1 MANWNKNPPFVDIE
15 NINTNNK
22 FETADGIT
30 YRDMNTIVENL
41 QNLKNTVDGIDPG
54 TNSPIIYLDDYYMP
68 TNEQRTIGAPLHALE
83 DISNPKCE
91 VAIGKDKIKLQRI
104 KNNMTD
110 NTVLYCMYDYNLDR
124 FATYTFGVLAN
135 TIAISAWMPLLSEF
149 IKQSELVSFFDGVTE
164 LPAGAALNIE
174 AYAVYIVQCLDS
186 EGNSQKLQVVGNES
200 AEGTFAIIISS
211 ESTDTGTVI
220 ISDLDKNV
228 KSISSVRPLSND
240 NHLVYCKMLGKGLQ
254 GPEGVSVTGIEEVS
268 NTVVGNQ
275 TITTIRVHYSNGTF
289 DDLPIYAKNGEG
301 PDTVKD
307 PFITGQHML
316 SRGESLRIL
325 DNKMY
330 FIQCFD
336 NTDNL
341 VKFSVN
347 GASKVV
353 KGEFALIISGNY
365 VSSLVGKNLA
375 IVQTGSVVLSE
386 LAKTTINVNTVS
398 TLSSDDRIGYYEVD
412 GTLEAFRGKDGA
424 PGPVGPQGPAGKDG
438 IGLTPEYEEY
448 LFNAT
453 YKDPTVLLN
462 MIINTDAVVNNK
474 YLFTQTLSII
484 FNHQENIISDIHN
497 PILDLLFGE
506 TKQNTSNIPTSSVST
521 RITNVPVKYKITKDA
536 FEFILRLKY
545 KKRADDTNIYI
556 VNSSANIPAG
566 YALYVGTEE
575 PTKLYKGNIEDII
588 YNGTKNVSINT
599 SAGQSIYIAFPGTV
613 TARTQASL
621 STEVPLTL
629 VKTVNFIVYDS
640 QTGTTVLSEVTAYNI
655 FKTAALKAGANNLI
669 LTLRGN

>member
-41 QNLKNTVDGIDPG
+41 QNLKNTVDSVDPDI
-54 TNSPIIYLDDYYMP
+54 NCPIIYLDDYYMP
-68 TNEQRTIGAPLHALE
+68 TNEQRTVGAPLHSLE
-83 DISNPKCE
+83 RISNPKCE
-91 VAIGKDKIKLQRI
+91 VAIGKDKTKLQRI
-104 KNNMTD
+104 KNNTAD
-110 NTVLYCMYDYNLDR
+110 NTILYCMYDYNLDR
-124 FATYTFGVLAN
+124 FATYTFGILSN
-135 TIAISAWMPLLSEF
+135 TIIISAWTPLLSDF

-164 LPAGAALNIE
+164 LPAGASLIIDP
-174 AYAVYIVQCLDS
+174 YAVYIIQCLDS
-186 EGNSQKLQVVGNES
+186 QGNSQKLLVVGSEG
-200 AEGTFAIIISS
+200 AVGTFAIIVSS
-211 ESTDTGTVI
+211 ESISTGTVI

-268 NTVVGNQ
+268 NAVVGNQ
-275 TITTIRVHYSNGTF
+275 TITTIRVYYSNGTF
-289 DDLPIYAKNGEG
+289 DDLPIYAKNGAVPE
-301 PDTVKD
+301 TTKD
-307 PFITGQHML
+307 PFINGHL
-316 SRGESLRIL
+316 KAGVNESIDTTSAKNKIYYMQCY
-325 DNKMY
+325 DNSG
-330 FIQCFD
+330 
-336 NTDNL
+336 NL
-341 VKFSVN
+341 QKFTVSGVSKSVT
-347 GASKVV
+347 
-353 KGEFALIISGNY
+353 GEFAMVIF
-365 VSSLVGKNLA
+365 GKDYTNSLA
-375 IVQTGSVVLSE
+375 IVQTGSAIISE
-386 LAKTTINVNTVS
+386 LAKTTSRVKGFIPS
-398 TLSSDDRIGYYEVD
+398 QGHYLAWYEID

-424 PGPVGPQGPAGKDG
+424 PGPAGPQGPAGKDG

-453 YKDPTVLLN
+453 YKDPTVLLS
-462 MIINTDAVVNNK
+462 MVINTEAVVNNK

-484 FNHQENIISDIHN
+484 FNHRENIISDIYN
-497 PILDLLFGE
+497 PILDLLFGG
-506 TKQNTSNIPTSSVST
+506 TKQNASNIPTSSVST
-521 RITNVPVKYKITKDA
+521 RITGVPISYKITKDA
-536 FEFILRLKY
+536 SEFILRLKY

-556 VNSSANIPAG
+556 VNSSVDVPAG
-566 YALYVGTEE
+566 YALYAGTEE

-588 YNGTKNVSINT
+588 YNGTKNVSIST

-640 QTGTTVLSEVTAYNI
+640 QTGTTALSEVTAYNV
-655 FKTAALKAGANNLI
+655 FKTVALKAGTNNLI

>member
-22 FETADGIT
+22 FEVADGIT

-68 TNEQRTIGAPLHALE
+68 ANEQRTVGAPLHALE
-83 DISNPKCE
+83 GISNPKCE
-91 VAIGKDKIKLQRI
+91 VAIGKDKTKLQRI
-104 KNNMTD
+104 KNNTAD

-124 FATYTFGVLAN
+124 FATYTFNILSN
-135 TIAISAWMPLLSEF
+135 TIIISAWMPLLSDF
-149 IKQSELVSFFDGVTE
+149 IKQSELVSFFDGITE
-164 LPAGAALNIE
+164 LPAGTALNIE

-228 KSISSVRPLSND
+228 KSISSVRPLSSAH
-240 NHLVYCKMLGKGLQ
+240 HLVYCKMLGKGLQ

-289 DDLPIYAKNGEG
+289 DDLPIYAKNGES

-316 SRGESLRIL
+316 NPGQSLRIL

-353 KGEFALIISGNY
+353 KGQFALIISGNY
-365 VSSLVGKNLA
+365 VSSLIGKNLA
-375 IVQTGSVVLSE
+375 IVQTGSIVLSE

-398 TLSSDDRIGYYEVD
+398 TLSSNDRIGYYEVD

-424 PGPVGPQGPAGKDG
+424 PGPRGPAGKDG

-453 YKDPTVLLN
+453 YKDPTVSLD

-474 YLFTQTLSII
+474 YLFTQTLSIV
-484 FNHQENIISDIHN
+484 FNHRENIISDIYN
-497 PILDLLFGE
+497 PVLDLLFGG
-506 TKQNTSNIPTSSVST
+506 TKQNTSNIPTSSAGT
-521 RITNVPVKYKITKDA
+521 RITDVPVRYQITKNTS
-536 FEFILRLKY
+536 EFVLKLNY
-545 KKRADDTNIYI
+545 KKRADDTNIYT
-556 VNSSANIPAG
+556 VNSSANVPAG

-621 STEVPLTL
+621 STEVPLTF

-640 QTGTTVLSEVTAYNI
+640 QTGTTALSEVTAYNI
-655 FKTAALKAGANNLI
+655 YKTAALKAGANNLI

>member
-22 FETADGIT
+22 FEVADGIT

-68 TNEQRTIGAPLHALE
+68 TNEQRTVGAPLHALE
-83 DISNPKCE
+83 SISNPKCE
-91 VAIGKDKIKLQRI
+91 VAIGKDKTKLQRI
-104 KNNMTD
+104 KNNTVD

-124 FATYTFGVLAN
+124 FATYTFNILSN
-135 TIAISAWMPLLSEF
+135 TIIISAWMPLLSDF
-149 IKQSELVSFFDGVTE
+149 IKQSELVSFFDGITE
-164 LPAGAALNIE
+164 LPAGDTLNIE

-186 EGNSQKLQVVGNES
+186 EGNSQKLQVVGNET

-211 ESTDTGTVI
+211 ESVNTGTVI

-228 KSISSVRPLSND
+228 KSISSVQPSSSAY
-240 NHLVYCKMLGKGLQ
+240 HLVYCKMLGKGLQ

-289 DDLPIYAKNGEG
+289 DDLPIYAKNGEV
-301 PDTVKD
+301 PDTIKD

-316 SRGESLRIL
+316 GRGQSLRIL

-336 NTDNL
+336 DTDNL

-347 GASKVV
+347 GVSKVV

-365 VSSLVGKNLA
+365 VSSLIGKNLA

-398 TLSSDDRIGYYEVD
+398 TLSSNDRIGYYEVD
-412 GTLEAFRGKDGA
+412 GTLEAFRGKD
-424 PGPVGPQGPAGKDG
+424 GPQGPAGKDG

-453 YKDPTVLLN
+453 YKDPTILLD
-462 MIINTDAVVNNK
+462 MTINTEAVVNNK
-474 YLFTQTLSII
+474 YLFTQTLSIV
-484 FNHQENIISDIHN
+484 FNHQENVISGIYD
-497 PILDLLFGE
+497 PVLSLLFNK

-521 RITNVPVKYKITKDA
+521 RITNVPVRYQITKDA
-536 FEFILRLKY
+536 FEFILKLNY
-545 KKRADDTNIYI
+545 KKRAEDTDTYT
-556 VNSSANIPAG
+556 VNSSAKVPSG

-575 PTKLYKGNIEDII
+575 PTKLHKGNIEDII
-588 YNGTKNVSINT
+588 YNGTKNVNINT

-621 STEVPLTL
+621 STEVPLTF

-640 QTGTTVLSEVTAYNI
+640 QTGTTALSEVTAYNI
-655 FKTAALKAGANNLI
+655 YKTAALKAGTNNLI